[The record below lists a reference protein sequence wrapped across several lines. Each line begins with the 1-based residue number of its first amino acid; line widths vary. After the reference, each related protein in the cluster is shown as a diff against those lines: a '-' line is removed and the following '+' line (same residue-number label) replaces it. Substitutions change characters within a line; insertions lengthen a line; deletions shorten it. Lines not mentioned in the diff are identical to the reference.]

1 MARRIR
7 YVPNHKSFGEFILS
21 DQVRDAV
28 SEVAHDIAD
37 LARTRAKKKT
47 GAYAEGFKVNREAGA
62 VTVAGNPRVN
72 VEVFNEDPA
81 AGPEEFGGKRNA
93 RHRTLGRAGAA
104 FGDFKPDG
112 GLDA

>member
-1 MARRIR
+1 MARRVR
-7 YVPNHKSFGEFILS
+7 YVPDHKSFGEFMLS
-21 DQVRDAV
+21 DQMRDVV
-28 SEVAHDIAD
+28 SDVCHDIAD
-37 LARTRAKKKT
+37 RARLRAKKKT

-62 VTVAGNPRVN
+62 VVVAGNARVA
-72 VEVFNEDPA
+72 VDVFNEDPA

-93 RHRTLGRAGAA
+93 RHRTLGRAGAE